1 MFAAFWM
8 RLLLTA
14 SKEFFAEEMS
24 RPRTSAA
31 MVATNPI
38 ESLSALGHTVRLMA
52 PKFVAPY
59 RMAGKRGKNDAN
71 DAAAICEAVSRPNM
85 RFVPIKT
92 IDQQAELFVHR
103 ARQGYIEERTALI
116 NRLRG
121 LLSELRI
128 ALPLKASL
136 MRRDIHSI
144 LEDLPGWCNVVIGDM
159 LVHLADL
166 DERLA
171 TYDRHLAKFAKQNER
186 ARLLMKLAGVGPTTA
201 SAIVA
206 SIGNGHDFKNSRQFC
221 AWLGLTPGQHSSGG
235 KARLGS
241 ITKAGDAYLR
251 TLLVMGAGSLLMR
264 AANHTDSVSRWAIK
278 LKERRGFGR
287 AVVAIAAKNAR
298 MCRAESRS
306 AGRSRETPASN
317 RLSTLTCLGAVWE
330 SSPGRHMLATWQSH
344 RSRLRQQSNERTRSG
359 KSVRA
364 RMTAPSDRRSRRRT
378 RP

>member
-1 MFAAFWM
+1 
-8 RLLLTA
+8 
-14 SKEFFAEEMS
+14 
-24 RPRTSAA
+24 
-31 MVATNPI
+31 
-38 ESLSALGHTVRLMA
+38 MA

-71 DAAAICEAVSRPNM
+71 DAAAICEAVTRPNM

-121 LLSELRI
+121 LLSELGI

-144 LEDLPGWCNVVIGDM
+144 LEDLPSWCNVVVGDM

-166 DERLA
+166 DKRIA
-171 TYDRHLAKFAKQNER
+171 TYDRHLAKLSKQNDR

-221 AWLGLTPGQHSSGG
+221 AWLGLTSGQHSSGG
-235 KARLGS
+235 KARFGS

-251 TLLVMGAGSLLMR
+251 TLLVMGARSLLMR

-298 MCRAESRS
+298 MCWAALRLGESF
-306 AGRSRETPASN
+306 
-317 RLSTLTCLGAVWE
+317 RLPT
-330 SSPGRHMLATWQSH
+330 
-344 RSRLRQQSNERTRSG
+344 
-359 KSVRA
+359 
-364 RMTAPSDRRSRRRT
+364 
-378 RP
+378 